1 MVGPGGDTRAVRH
14 YRPGPGL
21 PSPAMSRKHLVLPLL
36 LLGAQLAA
44 QVPSAEAPR
53 LDFAEAN
60 RRAMLPRWLSLR
72 WAEFDTTGPAPVL
85 PVELTADGDVDVH
98 LVQVRGPVTEA
109 GKRTLRDAGL
119 ELLDYVPNHAW
130 IVRGDAAVVRRL
142 QAQGDVLWSSP
153 LHPAY
158 RLAPELLGRE
168 GTLRLSVLGFAG
180 VPGATLEAQAI
191 AAGAAVEDV
200 QEQVGRWLVVAT
212 GTPDVL
218 RRLAHARDVQW
229 VEPAAVLTERND
241 TTAWAIQTKSS
252 NNMRLWN
259 LGLRG
264 EGQVI
269 GHQDSRIPTTSC
281 YFSDPVNPIG
291 PSHRKIV
298 YRSGSSMTS
307 GVSHGTHT
315 AGTAVGD
322 AGPVTGSTANRG
334 IAYLAKI
341 ATSSDYSAVVWSTR
355 ANTHRANGARIHT
368 NSWGDDTTTAYN
380 THCNAIDAFSWVNE
394 ENLVLFS
401 ETNLSTLRNPE
412 NAKNLIAVG
421 NALNG
426 ASIVNKG
433 GGGVGPTADG
443 RRKPDLFAPGTSIVS
458 AGTGSCS
465 TSTLSGTSMACP
477 AAAGAAAL
485 VRQYFVDGFH
495 PSGAANP
502 ADSITPSSA
511 LLKAVLVNT
520 CQDMTGV
527 AGYPSDT
534 EGWGHL
540 LLDESLHFTGD
551 LGRLWVT
558 DVRRAQGVTTGVT
571 RDHLVD
577 VIASSRPLEVTMAFT
592 DFAGTVNS
600 ANPVTNDL
608 DLIVIAPNGTQ
619 YLGNAFA
626 GGWSTTGGVADTK
639 NNVERVAIAAPAA
652 GTWTIRVVGANVPQG
667 PCGFGLCATANLSG
681 VGSAEVELYGVGKPG
696 ALGVPT
702 IAGTLPVIGTTW
714 LLSVTGAYPNS
725 LGVGVLGDAQDSIPF
740 DGGTVLA
747 TPQILFQFNTGLIGF
762 YVSPL
767 AIPNTPS
774 LVGAEL
780 FWQIW
785 IGADPGATG
794 EGWASTRG
802 LRMQVG
808 Y

>member
-1 MVGPGGDTRAVRH
+1 MHR
-14 YRPGPGL
+14 L
-21 PSPAMSRKHLVLPLL
+21 HLVLPLL
-36 LLGAQLAA
+36 LLGAHLAA
-44 QVPSAEAPR
+44 QVPTTDPQH
-53 LDFAEAN
+53 LGFTEAN
-60 RRAMLPRWLSLR
+60 RRAALPRWLSLR

-85 PVELTADGDVDVH
+85 PVDLSAVGDVDVH

-109 GKRTLRDAGL
+109 GKQTLRAAGL

-142 QAQGDVLWSSP
+142 QVQGEVLWSSP

-168 GTLRLSVLGFAG
+168 GTMRLSVLGFTG
-180 VPGATLEAQAI
+180 VPGVTVEAQAI
-191 AAGAAVEDV
+191 AAGAVVEAV
-200 QEQVGRWLVVAT
+200 QEQVGRWLVVVTA
-212 GTPDVL
+212 TPDVL

-229 VEPAAVLTERND
+229 VEPAAVLSERND
-241 TTAWAIQTKSS
+241 TTAWAIQTKLS
-252 NNMRLWN
+252 NSPRIWN
-259 LGLRG
+259 LGLHG

-269 GHQDSRIPTTSC
+269 GHMDGRIPANSC

-298 YRSGSSMTS
+298 YRSGTGSSDA
-307 GVSHGTHT
+307 HGTHT

-322 AGPVTGSTANRG
+322 AEPVNGSTSNRG
-334 IAYLAKI
+334 MAYLAKI
-341 ATSSDYSAVVWSTR
+341 ATSSDYNAGVWSAR
-355 ANTHRANGARIHT
+355 ANTHRSNGARIHT
-368 NSWGDDTTTAYN
+368 NSWGDDSTTAYN
-380 THCNAIDAFSWVNE
+380 THCNAIDAFSWTNE
-394 ENLVLFS
+394 DNLVLFS
-401 ETNLSTLRNPE
+401 ETNLSTLKNPE
-412 NAKNLIAVG
+412 NAKNLVAVG

-426 ASIVNKG
+426 TGIVIKG

-443 RRKPDLFAPGTSIVS
+443 RRKPDLFAPGTSIES
-458 AGTGSCS
+458 AGTGSCN

-485 VRQYFVDGFH
+485 VRQYFVDGFY

-502 ADSITPSSA
+502 ADSITPSAA
-511 LLKAVLVNT
+511 LLKSVLVNT

-534 EGWGHL
+534 EGWGHI

-551 LGRLWVT
+551 LGRLWIT

-571 RDHLVD
+571 RDYFVD
-577 VIASSRPLEVTMAFT
+577 VLTTSRPLEVTMAFT
-592 DFAGTVNS
+592 DFAGTVNAS
-600 ANPVTNDL
+600 NPVTNDL

-619 YLGNAFA
+619 YQGNDFA

-639 NNVERVAIAAPAA
+639 NNVERVAIAAPAVGA
-652 GTWTIRVVGANVPQG
+652 WTIRVVGTNVPQG
-667 PCGFGLCATANLSG
+667 PCGYGLCATANLSG

-696 ALGVPT
+696 TLGVPT

-714 LLSVTGAYPNS
+714 LLSVTGAISNA
-725 LGVGVLGDAQDSIPF
+725 LGVGVVGDTQDSIPF

-762 YVSPL
+762 FATPL

-774 LVGAEL
+774 LAGAEL

-785 IGADPGATG
+785 IAADPGATG

-802 LRMQVG
+802 LRMHVG

>member
-1 MVGPGGDTRAVRH
+1 
-14 YRPGPGL
+14 
-21 PSPAMSRKHLVLPLL
+21 MSRKHLVLPFL
-36 LLGAQLAA
+36 LLGAQIVA
-44 QVPSAEAPR
+44 QAPTTELPR
-53 LDFAEAN
+53 LEFAEAN
-60 RRAMLPRWLSLR
+60 RRALLPRWLSLR
-72 WAEFDTTGPAPVL
+72 WAEFDTTGPAPAL
-85 PVELTADGDVDVH
+85 PADLTATGDVDVH

-109 GKRTLRDAGL
+109 GKQTLRDAGL

-130 IVRGDAAVVRRL
+130 IVRGDAAVVRKL
-142 QAQGDVLWSSP
+142 QTQGEVSWSSP

-168 GTLRLSVLGFAG
+168 GPMRLSVLGFTG
-180 VPGATLEAQAI
+180 VPGAVIEAQV
-191 AAGAAVEDV
+191 AGAGATVEAVE
-200 QEQVGRWLVVAT
+200 EQVGRWLVVAT
-212 GTPDVL
+212 ATPDVL
-218 RRLAHARDVQW
+218 RRLASARDVQW

-241 TTAWAIQTKSS
+241 TTAWAIQTKAS
-252 NNMRLWN
+252 NNTRIWN
-259 LGLRG
+259 LGLHG

-269 GHQDSRIPTTSC
+269 GHQDSRVPTGSC

-298 YRSGSSMTS
+298 YRSGSTQAS

-322 AGPVTGSTANRG
+322 AQPITGSTANRG
-334 IAYLAKI
+334 MAYLARI
-341 ATSSDYSAVVWSTR
+341 ATSSDYNASVWSTR
-355 ANTHRANGARIHT
+355 ASTHRANGARIHT

-380 THCNAIDAFSWVNE
+380 THCNAIDAFTWVNE

-426 ASIVNKG
+426 TGIVNKG

-443 RRKPDLFAPGTSIVS
+443 RRKPDLFAPGTSIES
-458 AGTGSCS
+458 AGTGSCN
-465 TSTLSGTSMACP
+465 TSILSGTSMACP

-502 ADSITPSSA
+502 ADSITPSAA
-511 LLKAVLVNT
+511 LLKSVMINT

-534 EGWGHL
+534 EGWGHV

-571 RDHLVD
+571 RDYLID

-608 DLIVIAPNGTQ
+608 DLVVIAPNGTQ

-639 NNVERVAIAAPAA
+639 NNVERVAIAAPAVGA
-652 GTWTIRVVGANVPQG
+652 WTIRIVGTNVPQG
-667 PCGFGLCATANLSG
+667 PCGYGLCATANLSG

-714 LLSVTGAYPNS
+714 LLSVTGVYPNS
-725 LGVGVLGDAQDSIPF
+725 LGVVVIGDAQDSIPF

-747 TPQILFQFNTGLIGF
+747 TPQILLQFNTGLIGF

-785 IGADPGATG
+785 IAADPGATG
-794 EGWASTRG
+794 EGYASSRG

>member
-1 MVGPGGDTRAVRH
+1 MGSRAFRH
-14 YRPGPGL
+14 YLVAPACL
-21 PSPAMSRKHLVLPLL
+21 SPAMSRKHLVLPLL
-36 LLGAQLAA
+36 LLGVQLAA
-44 QVPSAEAPR
+44 QVPTTEPPR
-53 LDFAEAN
+53 VDFAEAN
-60 RRAMLPRWLSLR
+60 RRASLPRWLSLR
-72 WAEFDTTGPAPVL
+72 WAEFDTAGPAPVL
-85 PVELTADGDVDVH
+85 PADLTAVGDVDVH

-109 GKRTLRDAGL
+109 GKQTLRAAGL

-130 IVRGDAAVVRRL
+130 IVRGDAAVVARL
-142 QAQGDVLWSSP
+142 QQQGHVLWSSP

-168 GTLRLSVLGFAG
+168 GTMRLSVLGFTG
-180 VPGATLEAQAI
+180 VPGATLEAEAK
-191 AAGAAVEDV
+191 AAGATVEELH
-200 QEQVGRWLVVAT
+200 EQVDRWLAVVTA
-212 GTPDVL
+212 TPDVI
-218 RRLAHARDVQW
+218 RRLVHGRDVQW

-252 NNMRLWN
+252 GNTRIWN
-259 LGLRG
+259 LGLHG

-269 GHQDSRIPTTSC
+269 GHQDSSIPTGSC

-298 YRSGSSMTS
+298 YRSGTGTGS
-307 GVSHGTHT
+307 SHGTHT

-322 AGPVTGSTANRG
+322 AQPVNGSTSNRG
-334 IAYLAKI
+334 MAYLAKI
-341 ATSSDYSAVVWSTR
+341 ATSSDYSAAVWSTR
-355 ANTHRANGARIHT
+355 ASTHRTNGARIHT

-380 THCNAIDAFSWVNE
+380 SHCNAIDAFAWTNE
-394 ENLVLFS
+394 DNLVLFS
-401 ETNLSTLRNPE
+401 ETNLSTLKNPE

-426 ASIVNKG
+426 TSIVNKG

-458 AGTGSCS
+458 AGTGSCN
-465 TSTLSGTSMACP
+465 TANLSGTSMACP

-502 ADSITPSSA
+502 ADSITPSAA
-511 LLKAVLVNT
+511 LLKSVLINT

-534 EGWGHL
+534 EGWGHI

-551 LGRLWVT
+551 LGRLWIT

-571 RDHLVD
+571 RDYFID
-577 VIASSRPLEVTMAFT
+577 VLAVSRPLEVTMAFT
-592 DFAGTVNS
+592 DFAGTVNA

-608 DLIVIAPNGTQ
+608 DLVVIAPNGTQ
-619 YLGNAFA
+619 YRGNDFA
-626 GGWSTTGGVADTK
+626 SGWSTTGGVADTK
-639 NNVERVAIAAPAA
+639 NNVERVAIAAPAV
-652 GTWTIRVVGANVPQG
+652 GTWTIRVVGSNVPQG
-667 PCGFGLCATANLSG
+667 PCGFGLCATANIDG
-681 VGSAEVELYGVGKPG
+681 VGSAEVELYGAGKPG
-696 ALGVPT
+696 LLGEPV
-702 IAGTLPVIGTTW
+702 IAGTSPVIGTNWT
-714 LLSVTGAYPNS
+714 LTVSNAYGNS
-725 LGVGVLGDAQDSIPF
+725 LGVGVVGETPDSIPF

-747 TPQILFQFNTGLIGF
+747 TPQILFQFNTGFLGF
-762 YVSPL
+762 FAVPV

-774 LVGAEL
+774 LAGAEL
-780 FWQIW
+780 FWQVW
-785 IGADPGATG
+785 IGGDPGASG
-794 EGWASTRG
+794 EGWAATRG
-802 LRMQVG
+802 LRMHVG